1 MNMYH
6 ITNSEWYAACEIY
19 QNLEVKM
26 SRPIFLKL
34 KQYSDVFTVTRG
46 QMQQFGQ
53 KLKSVDAITL
63 ENADTTRT
71 KDRELL

>member
-1 MNMYH
+1 
-6 ITNSEWYAACEIY
+6 
-19 QNLEVKM
+19 M